1 MKKVAIFGL
10 LALELAFS
18 GCGSSS
24 PTTAASD
31 TSGVWQAVMSGGA
44 GEASALSFVTKFS
57 VNGDGSLTI
66 SSFNFLNTDPQ
77 ACFVSGQTESGTAN
91 VSTDSTGLVTGT
103 VTYVVQ
109 SGTPAG
115 NTLTLTGTENGT
127 TITGTWAL
135 TGSGACTGSGN
146 FTMTRSAS

>member
-1 MKKVAIFGL
+1 MKKFAILGL
-10 LALELAFS
+10 LMLELALS
-18 GCGSSS
+18 GCGSTSQ
-24 PTTAASD
+24 TTAATD

-57 VNGDGSLTI
+57 VNGDGSLNI

-77 ACFVSGQTESGTAN
+77 ACFVSGQTEGGTAS
-91 VSTDSTGLVTGT
+91 VTTDSTGLVTGT
-103 VTYVVQ
+103 VTYTVQ

-115 NTLTLTGTENGT
+115 NTLTLTGTEDGT

-135 TGSGACTGSGN
+135 TGGGACTGAGD
-146 FTMTRSAS
+146 FTMKRSGA